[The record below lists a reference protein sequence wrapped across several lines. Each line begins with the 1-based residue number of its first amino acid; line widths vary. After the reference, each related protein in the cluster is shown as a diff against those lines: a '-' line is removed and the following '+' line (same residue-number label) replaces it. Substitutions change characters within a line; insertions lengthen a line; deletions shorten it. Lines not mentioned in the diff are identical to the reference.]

1 MTSTPTPFEES
12 SPADTVAGFL
22 AAVSIFASAVGI
34 AWRPLRLI
42 PLAILL
48 ALIALAIGG
57 RHERLAGWA
66 VYIGAASF
74 VLGMAAAV
82 ITSNPLW

>member
-1 MTSTPTPFEES
+1 VSATPIQRS
-12 SPADTVAGFL
+12 RPADTVAGLL
-22 AAVSIFASAVGI
+22 AALSIFASAMGI

-48 ALIALAIGG
+48 ALIALTIGG
-57 RHERLAGWA
+57 RHERLAAWA
-66 VYIGAASF
+66 IYIGAAAF

-82 ITSNPLW
+82 ITSHPLW

>member
-1 MTSTPTPFEES
+1 MTTTPYEES
-12 SPADTVAGFL
+12 RPADTIGGLL
-22 AAVSIFASAVGI
+22 AALSIFASAVGI